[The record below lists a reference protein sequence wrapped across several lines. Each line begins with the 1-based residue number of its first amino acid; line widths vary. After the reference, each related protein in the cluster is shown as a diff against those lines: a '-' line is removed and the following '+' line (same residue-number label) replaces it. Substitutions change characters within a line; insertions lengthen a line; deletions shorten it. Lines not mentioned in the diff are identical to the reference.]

1 VLCPTATELRE
12 VELMLSAAAATG
24 VASPGND
31 EQPTTAS
38 TSSTPLP
45 ASASIACKL
54 ISEETTTK
62 SEDLNQPPHVMDFW
76 LPTQNQI
83 TSLGQW
89 ERDVRITSAPDL
101 GKILR
106 PSASAAQAWLA
117 NSPGTRSP
125 RSSLVMNRLH
135 MQYHLPIDV

>member
-1 VLCPTATELRE
+1 VLSPTAKELPE
-12 VELMLSAAAATG
+12 VELMLSAAAANG
-24 VASPGND
+24 VASPGNV

-54 ISEETTTK
+54 ISEETNKK
-62 SEDLNQPPHVMDFW
+62 SKDLNLTHHVMDFW
-76 LPTQNQI
+76 QPTHNQI
-83 TSLGQW
+83 TSFVYG
-89 ERDVRITSAPDL
+89 EGDVRITSAPDL

-106 PSASAAQAWLA
+106 PSASASQAWLT

-135 MQYHLPIDV
+135 MQYHLPIDG